1 MAGKGGGAYRHSV
14 VSQSPHDRAS
24 LICRPNH
31 EELLAI
37 YGQPCSATTL
47 AELKEAITPL
57 IEHLVNV
64 IGVGG
69 GYGAVVVRCGR
80 HGSCVGTK
88 LRGIK
93 WFPAYFTE
101 QDAGRVI
108 DVSGGTSSL
117 QLHDHH

>member
-1 MAGKGGGAYRHSV
+1 MAGKGGAVYRHSV

-24 LICRPNH
+24 LTSRPNH

-47 AELKEAITPL
+47 AELEEAITPL

-64 IGVGG
+64 IGVGEG
-69 GYGAVVVRCGR
+69 HGAVVVRCGR

-117 QLHDHH
+117 QIDDRH